1 MVSVLQQIKE
11 GEPIVRNSFIQMSKL
26 PNVKGRITYI
36 SSKAKQEN
44 LYAVY
49 ETTER
54 KFWRDLAKCNQED
67 FIKSGTIGE
76 CIEARELIIALPES
90 YVDYQPD
97 MLLKLFTEHFK
108 QNYGVECISALHHNK
123 RKTNYHIHLIFSER
137 KRLAEP
143 VEKIAS
149 RNMFY
154 DENGKHVRTKKEIC
168 NESGKIREG
177 CSVIKK
183 GEAYERKLF
192 TVKDLRFKSEGFL
205 DEVKRSYTDLI
216 NLYVQD
222 DKNKLKVFER
232 GGVYLATKKIGKNNP
247 KADRIE
253 VDNRYRKWWNETV
266 DRALVAEIPEQQILA
281 VKKVEISDK
290 VRSSIQKSGNN
301 PNLFGAVIT
310 MAVSA
315 LQLIIRQ
322 VLEKLCAENQ
332 EPEEQEPKQPEKTL
346 LAEKYSSLLEINR
359 KLNQQNY
366 AIYEK
371 EKQLEKLQKDLSNT
385 QGFFKGKQRKELQG
399 KIQTLEKQIANMKSR
414 LSKIVQEHGYK
425 TVQEFQKELK
435 AVRAENQAYQATLSR
450 KEDKPKPGI
459 RPPEQR
465 QSIRERLREK
475 QAEIKEREQKT
486 TRTHSQ
492 KKDRGAR

>member
-1 MVSVLQQIKE
+1 MASVLQQIKE
-11 GEPIVRNSFIQMSKL
+11 GELIARNSFIQMSKL

-44 LYAVY
+44 LYTVY

-54 KFWRDLAKCNQED
+54 KFWRKLAKCNQEE
-67 FIKSGTIGE
+67 FRKSGTAGE

-90 YVDYQPD
+90 FVDYQPD

-137 KRLAEP
+137 KRLEEP

-154 DENGKHVRTKKEIC
+154 DENGKHVRAKKEIC
-168 NESGKIREG
+168 NEDGKIREG

-183 GEAYERKLF
+183 GEVYERKLF
-192 TVKDLRFKSEGFL
+192 TAKDTRFKSEEFL
-205 DEVKRSYTDLI
+205 GEVKRSYTDLI

-253 VDNRYRKWWNETV
+253 ADNRYRKWWNETV
-266 DRALVAEIPEQQILA
+266 DRALVAEVPEQQILA

-322 VLEKLCAENQ
+322 VLEKLCAEKQ
-332 EPEEQEPKQPEKTL
+332 EPEEQEPKQE
-346 LAEKYSSLLEINR
+346 E
-359 KLNQQNY
+359 
-366 AIYEK
+366 
-371 EKQLEKLQKDLSNT
+371 
-385 QGFFKGKQRKELQG
+385 
-399 KIQTLEKQIANMKSR
+399 
-414 LSKIVQEHGYK
+414 
-425 TVQEFQKELK
+425 
-435 AVRAENQAYQATLSR
+435 
-450 KEDKPKPGI
+450 
-459 RPPEQR
+459 
-465 QSIRERLREK
+465 
-475 QAEIKEREQKT
+475 
-486 TRTHSQ
+486 
-492 KKDRGAR
+492 

>member
-1 MVSVLQQIKE
+1 MASVLQQIKE
-11 GEPIVRNSFIQMSKL
+11 GELIARNSFIQMSKL

-44 LYAVY
+44 LYTVY

-54 KFWRDLAKCNQED
+54 KFWRKLAKCNQEE
-67 FIKSGTIGE
+67 FRKSGTAGE

-90 YVDYQPD
+90 FVDYQPD

-137 KRLAEP
+137 KRLEEP

-154 DENGKHVRTKKEIC
+154 DENGKHVRAKKEIC
-168 NESGKIREG
+168 NEDGKIREG

-183 GEAYERKLF
+183 GEVYERKLF
-192 TVKDLRFKSEGFL
+192 TAKDTRFKSEEFL
-205 DEVKRSYTDLI
+205 GEVKRSYTDLI

-253 VDNRYRKWWNETV
+253 ADNRYRKWWNETV
-266 DRALVAEIPEQQILA
+266 DRALVAEVPEQQILA

-322 VLEKLCAENQ
+322 VLEKLCAEKQ
-332 EPEEQEPKQPEKTL
+332 EPEEQEPKQEEKTL

-371 EKQLEKLQKDLSNT
+371 EQQLEKLQKELANT
-385 QGFFKGKQRKELQG
+385 KGFFKGIQRKELQG
-399 KIQTLEKQIANMKSR
+399 KIQTLEKQIASMKSR
-414 LSKIVQEHGYK
+414 LLKIVQEHGYK

-435 AVRAENQAYQATLSR
+435 VVRLKHQAYQTALTQ
-450 KEDKPKPGI
+450 KEDRPKTGI
-459 RPPEQR
+459 KPPEQR
-465 QSIRERLREK
+465 QSVRERLREK
-475 QAEIKEREQKT
+475 QEKIKEREQKT
-486 TRTHSQ
+486 TKTHSQ
-492 KKDRGAR
+492 KKDLGAR

>member
-1 MVSVLQQIKE
+1 M
-11 GEPIVRNSFIQMSKL
+11 
-26 PNVKGRITYI
+26 YI

-54 KFWRDLAKCNQED
+54 KFWRELAKCNQEE
-67 FIKSGTIGE
+67 FAKSGTAGE

-90 YVDYQPD
+90 FVDYQPD

-108 QNYGVECISALHHNK
+108 QSYGVECISALHHNK

-137 KRLAEP
+137 KRLNEP

-168 NESGKIREG
+168 NESGQIREG
-177 CSVIKK
+177 CSVVKK
-183 GEAYERKLF
+183 GEVYERKLF
-192 TVKDLRFKSEGFL
+192 TTKDAKFKSEGFL

-232 GGVYLATKKIGKNNP
+232 SGVYLATKKIGNNNP

-253 VDNRYRKWWNETV
+253 ADNRYRKWWNETV
-266 DRALVAEIPEQQILA
+266 DRALVADVPEQQILA

-290 VRSSIQKSGNN
+290 VRSSIQQNGNN
-301 PNLFGAVIT
+301 PNLFGAVIS

-322 VLEKLCAENQ
+322 VLEKLYNESQ
-332 EPEEQEPKQPEKTL
+332 KQEEPEQKQSEKTL

-371 EKQLEKLQKDLSNT
+371 EQQLEKMQKELANT
-385 QGFFKGKQRKELQG
+385 KGFFKGKQRKELQG

-414 LSKIVQEHGYK
+414 LSKIVQEYGYK

-435 AVRAENQAYQATLSR
+435 VVRLKHQAYQTALTQ

-459 RPPEQR
+459 KPLEQR
-465 QSIRERLREK
+465 QSVREQLREK
-475 QAEIKEREQKT
+475 QEKIKEQKT